1 MLKIGDEFQKI
12 IIDSGENENG
22 RWIKHADGSM
32 ICYGYVIVDEAIN
45 ITAGALYRTN
55 VQVGTF
61 PEAFIEEP
69 TVVLTPQAAI
79 NFAYTV
85 NLPTT
90 TNFQFFALAYTS
102 QSSASRRVHY
112 IAIGKWK

>member
-1 MLKIGDEFQKI
+1 MLKIGEEFQKI
-12 IIDSGENENG
+12 IIDSGNNENG
-22 RWIKHADGSM
+22 NWIKYVDGTM
-32 ICYGYVIVDEAIN
+32 ICSGYIIVDEAID

-61 PEAFIEEP
+61 PEAFIESP
-69 TVVLTPQAAI
+69 TVVLTPRAAI
-79 NFAYTV
+79 NFAYLV
-85 NLPTT
+85 NAPTT

-102 QSSASRRVHY
+102 QSSASRRVYY